1 MSRRAPFDHPP
12 VLGLLPD
19 SAVAKY
25 LSRGMQSGQEN
36 PPQVALRKASTSLP
50 ENEARWRTA
59 PVRELL
65 EQAMARFDDDRT
77 AADGWLAP
85 RLHATLR
92 MTRSEAGDSRLWNH
106 LAMLAAPDYV
116 VWRHKGNEIAQSSR
130 FSGPHYTQCFSRL
143 WWVAELFR
151 DGPDYRPVEVACS
164 VQDILNTTLRLDV
177 IDHRPTAQAL
187 LRVLEN
193 LISTGRPRLGDHVN
207 ALSSAVNTAGATLVY
222 DILAPDSPPLLEDL
236 QDWIAAAEE
245 APPVGWDSLPD
256 GPDDGRVP
264 GAAVDAV
271 VPLFDKLLAEAP
283 LRRRGRAREEETD
296 SPPVSAVPAPRRGV
310 SLEKDL
316 PAWMRQYEFDG
327 SAPQAEAS
335 TVGPAESS

>member
-1 MSRRAPFDHPP
+1 MPRRAPFDHPP

-19 SAVAKY
+19 PAVAKY

-36 PPQVALRKASTSLP
+36 PPQVALRKASISLA

-65 EQAMARFDDDRT
+65 DQAMTRFDDDRT
-77 AADGWLAP
+77 GADGWLAP

-106 LAMLAAPDYV
+106 LAMLVAPDYV
-116 VWRHKGNEIAQSSR
+116 VWRHKGVEIAQSSR
-130 FSGPHYTQCFSRL
+130 FSGPHYTQCFARL

-164 VQDILNTTLRLDV
+164 SQDVLNTTLRLDV

-187 LRVLEN
+187 LRVIEN

-207 ALSSAVNTAGATLVY
+207 ALSSAVNTAGSTLVY
-222 DILAPDSPPLLEDL
+222 DVLAPDSPPLVEDL

-245 APPVGWDSLPD
+245 APPVRWDRLPE

-264 GAAVDAV
+264 GPAVDALL
-271 VPLFDKLLAEAP
+271 PLFDKLLAEAP
-283 LRRRGRAREEETD
+283 LRHRGRATEEE
-296 SPPVSAVPAPRRGV
+296 PKRPVAPAVPVPRRGV

-316 PAWMRQYEFDG
+316 PTPM
-327 SAPQAEAS
+327 
-335 TVGPAESS
+335 T